1 LRGWDSASFLTTK
14 TARCRPEVQRPSR
27 WIYKY
32 YQPEVPEE
40 EREWPKRQAL
50 LKSKLL
56 GPDGCSGSDV
66 ICIQEAC
73 SGFDA
78 TPTLPAPPGFRAVA
92 EAATRFLRSLRC
104 KCLDASSKR
113 SDSFGEDFAF
123 MADAGYAHLL
133 HTKVLPHPGGNPEA
147 IRWFL

>member
-1 LRGWDSASFLTTK
+1 M
-14 TARCRPEVQRPSR
+14 
-27 WIYKY
+27 
-32 YQPEVPEE
+32 PEE

-73 SGFDA
+73 AGFIFNSA
-78 TPTLPAPPGFRAVA
+78 PTLLEHPDLALSQRQRPASFFA
-92 EAATRFLRSLRC
+92 ESSLQLW
-104 KCLDASSKR
+104 KCLDAVLKL

-133 HTKVLPHPGGNPEA
+133 HTKVLPFYL
-147 IRWFL
+147 IRCIY